1 MQKGFMY
8 SKLLMVFLSVLIVSF
23 LLFIEIA
30 ILPADK
36 SAVIQILVI
45 LLSALCLS
53 LQLIKTIM
61 FMEEETD
68 RIV

>member
-1 MQKGFMY
+1 MY
-8 SKLLMVFLSVLIVSF
+8 SKLLVVFLSVLIVGI

-36 SAVIQILVI
+36 SAVIQIFVI
-45 LLSALCLS
+45 ALSALCLS

-61 FMEEETD
+61 FMEEVD
-68 RIV
+68 

>member
-1 MQKGFMY
+1 MY
-8 SKLLMVFLSVLIVSF
+8 VKLLMVFLSVLVVGF

-61 FMEEETD
+61 FMEEVD
-68 RIV
+68 